1 MLKIPQPSAPVTGVI
16 LGQNAVH
23 EPTRGPRYHNLT
35 YIGTITKTGATAGA
49 AFQPTVTDI
58 FKKFLVLINDA
69 EAREFLTSELDQ
81 IQTRWSP
88 NLSIAKF
95 DQVGNDLVTA
105 VPDVVAGDNTTRTTT
120 FVVTVNFSEPSRS
133 TFADRE
139 KFALPT
145 SWADGSTI
153 KLQVKIAIPANAG
166 CATPVIRARET
177 IDYAQGIRLG
187 NKNSLPFTKWIRS
200 EEVYAAT
207 AVSVRKWTFQG
218 ILQQFSIFS
227 PAGDDVASAVIKSG
241 TSTLFDGTKAEADL
255 ELDRNHC
262 NPAAKNADRFDWAY
276 DFSDNPGDSL
286 PVSEAQLYEV
296 KLKLTQAAAA
306 DKSLV
311 FISQVYTDL
320 LA

>member
-1 MLKIPQPSAPVTGVI
+1 MLKIPQPSSPVTNVV

-23 EPTRGPRYHNLT
+23 EPTRGPRYHNMQ
-35 YIGTITKTGATAGA
+35 YIATITKTGATAGA
-49 AFQPTVTDI
+49 AFQPKVSDI
-58 FKKFLVLINDA
+58 IGKILVLVNDS
-69 EAREFLTSELDQ
+69 EAREMLATELDA

-105 VPDVVAGDNTTRTTT
+105 VADVVAGDNTTRTTT
-120 FVVTVNFSEPSRS
+120 FVVVVNFAEPSRS

-145 SWADGSTI
+145 SWADGTTI
-153 KLQVKIAIPANAG
+153 KLQVKLSVPANAG
-166 CATPVIRARET
+166 CATPVIRAREV
-177 IDYAQGIRLG
+177 IDYAQGIKLG

-200 EEVYAAT
+200 EEVYNSP
-207 AVSVRKWTFQG
+207 AVAVRKWTFQG
-218 ILQQFSIFS
+218 ILQQFSVFS
-227 PAGDDVASAVIKSG
+227 PAGDDVATATIKSG
-241 TSTLFDGTKAEADL
+241 TSTIFDGSKAEADL
-255 ELDRNHC
+255 ELDRNQC
-262 NPAAKNADRFDWAY
+262 NPAGKNADRFDWAY

-286 PVSEAQLYEV
+286 PVSDAQLYEV

-306 DKSLV
+306 AKSLV
-311 FISQVYTDL
+311 FINQVYMDL